1 MAEAVKVEI
10 TDDTGKTTISAQPVA
25 KAKTKVDT
33 ATNEGAKENAKRS
46 NASVVA
52 KMVAA
57 RSVSYA
63 TSNVGKWTGNT
74 RNQNNVNALKTG
86 VTYGVSI
93 ATNPM
98 LGLTTMALDFTT
110 TMFDYAYEN
119 QMDRYRTQAYN
130 TRIGGKGGY
139 RK

>member
-10 TDDTGKTTISAQPVA
+10 TDDTGKTTISGQPVA

-33 ATNEGAKENAKRS
+33 AANDSAKENAKRS
-46 NASVVA
+46 NASVIA

-63 TSNVGKWTGNT
+63 TSNVGKWTGNSK
-74 RNQNNVNALKTG
+74 NQNMVNTIKTG
-86 VTYGVSI
+86 VTYGVSV
-93 ATNPM
+93 ATNPV

-119 QMDRYRTQAYN
+119 QMDKYRVQQYN
-130 TRIGGKGGY
+130 ARIGGKGGY

>member
-10 TDDTGKTTISAQPVA
+10 TDDTGKTTISGQPVA

-33 ATNEGAKENAKRS
+33 ATNDSAKENAKRS
-46 NASVVA
+46 NASVIA

-63 TSNVGKWTGNT
+63 TSNVGKWTGNSK
-74 RNQNNVNALKTG
+74 NQNMVNTIKTG
-86 VTYGVSI
+86 VTYGVSV
-93 ATNPM
+93 ATNPV

-119 QMDRYRTQAYN
+119 QMDKYRVQQYN
-130 TRIGGKGGY
+130 ARIGGKGGY

>member
-10 TDDTGKTTISAQPVA
+10 TDDTGKTTIQSQKPTTA
-25 KAKTKVDT
+25 KSKVDT
-33 ATNEGAKENAKRS
+33 ATNDAAKDNAKRS
-46 NASVVA
+46 NASVIA

-63 TSNVGKWTGNT
+63 TSNVGKWTGNS
-74 RNQNNVNALKTG
+74 RNQNLVNNIKTG
-86 VTYGVSI
+86 VTYGESTL
-93 ATNPM
+93 TNPV

-110 TMFDYAYEN
+110 TLFDYAYEN
-119 QMDRYRTQAYN
+119 TMDRYRVEQYN
-130 TRIGGKGGY
+130 ARVGGKGGY